1 MKYWIKNIVNHLR
14 SKRPMD
20 YKEHDSMLN
29 KTINYEPSIQF
40 KILIQKNIFLQLF
53 SKNV

>member
-1 MKYWIKNIVNHLR
+1 
-14 SKRPMD
+14 MD

-53 SKNV
+53 SKKCIILMEKNSFIFTDKN